1 MDVWLLVVAV
11 WLIQGKGRASHR
23 CWPSWSAADPLS
35 KTTVNPVKKSVQS
48 KMKVWLAPPFFS
60 SNTVSAPRAARA
72 RKKIQPFENDCLH
85 PPGKLNSHKTTRPGA
100 GEGRKPLWN

>member
-1 MDVWLLVVAV
+1 MGVWLLVVAV

-23 CWPSWSAADPLS
+23 YWPVWPAADPLS
-35 KTTVNPVKKSVQS
+35 KLTVNPVKKSVQS